1 MGCKRICSVD
11 PGIHKCCLECEK
23 YEECTILC
31 DDLDL
36 YEYMEGCPDYVKE
49 KKKMKNKEKFEK
61 KIIEIVCEKGAVNKQ
76 TGELKRCGE
85 VQCKYCL
92 FSAGSCEEEMRE
104 WLESEYIE
112 KPVISKKDRA
122 FLEYLGKDLKYIS
135 RDKSEALFA
144 YERAI
149 EKGKHGWV
157 YDSGV
162 LKNLRG
168 FSVDLPMVKW
178 SDDKPWLIEN
188 LKKLE
193 VVEDYE

>member
-1 MGCKRICSVD
+1 
-11 PGIHKCCLECEK
+11 
-23 YEECTILC
+23 
-31 DDLDL
+31 
-36 YEYMEGCPDYVKE
+36 
-49 KKKMKNKEKFEK
+49 MKNKEKYAECVLTFACDESGFGVYEK
-61 KIIEIVCEKGAVNKQ
+61 
-76 TGELKRCGE
+76 TGEMERCME
-85 VQCKYCL
+85 MHCTECL
-92 FSAGSCEEEMRE
+92 FYGKKETCHTSRRK

-122 FLEYLGKDLKYIS
+122 FLEYLGKDLKYIA
-135 RDKSEALFA
+135 RDKSEALFT

-149 EKGKHGWV
+149 EKGKYGWV

-178 SDDKPWLIEN
+178 SDSEPWLIEE

-193 VVEDYE
+193 VVDSYE